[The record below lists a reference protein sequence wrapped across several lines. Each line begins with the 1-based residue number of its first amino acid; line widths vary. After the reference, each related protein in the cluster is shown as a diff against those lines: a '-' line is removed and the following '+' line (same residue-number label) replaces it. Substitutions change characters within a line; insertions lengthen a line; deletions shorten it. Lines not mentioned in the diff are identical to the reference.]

1 MVKEKVSIAVDKK
14 VLDWIDSQVREDNFR
29 NRSHAFEKAV
39 KLLMEGRV
47 SQSES

>member
-14 VLDWIDSQVREDNFR
+14 VLDWIDGQVREDNFR

-39 KLLMEGRV
+39 KLLMEGKV
-47 SQSES
+47 SRPGP